1 MYSNDINPKGFN
13 LLDEQL
19 AESGL
24 EMNILGAVLGIGS
37 SLLGAASS
45 SSAADKANARA
56 KKQAELQYKYD
67 TERYEMSKEK
77 LEADR
82 DFSIEQIQT
91 NIRNDVRLA
100 DLKNQQSL
108 DNYGFNLKI
117 REQQMKNYTRQYDK
131 SSNLYGQQLSYNDMA
146 AKNASAAEQ
155 QKMNDAMAEAA
166 FQNEDLFVQGLQE
179 TGTFMARGQAG
190 KSVRKGQQS
199 LNAQLGRNQ
208 NIVMANLLSSKSTM
222 RSALAQVATQRTG
235 ADIQAFANL
244 MIPQDAPPEVLEPY
258 AAVLPEYTLPREL
271 EDFDF
276 GPEPIEG
283 VAAQVSTSAPWLN
296 ALGSVSSNLVSAF
309 SNNGPS
315 GFGGYSGG
323 GGFSGASSSGFN
335 LGGNFGGF
343 GSSPSSALGGLGGF
357 G

>member
-1 MYSNDINPKGFN
+1 MFNNEINPKGFD
-13 LLDEQL
+13 LLGEQL

-24 EMNILGAVLGIGS
+24 EMNIIGAVI
-37 SLLGAASS
+37 GAATSIFGAS
-45 SSAADKANARA
+45 QQSSAADKANKRA
-56 KKQAELQYKYD
+56 KEQVEAQYEYD
-67 TERYEMSKEK
+67 KERYSMSKDK
-77 LEADR
+77 LKADR
-82 DFSIEQIQT
+82 NFAIEQIQT
-91 NIRNDVRLA
+91 NIRNDERLA

-108 DNYGFNLKI
+108 DNFGFNLKI

-131 SSNLYGQQLSYNDMA
+131 SSTLYDQQLSYNDFA
-146 AKNASAAEQ
+146 ATNASNVEQ
-155 QKMNDAMAEAA
+155 LRMNDAMSQAA

-179 TGTFMARGQAG
+179 TGTMMARGQAG
-190 KSVRKGQQS
+190 KSVRKGKQS

-208 NIVMANLLSSKSTM
+208 NIVMANLLSSRSTM
-222 RSALAQVATQRTG
+222 RNALAQIATQRTG

-258 AAVLPEYTLPREL
+258 AAILPEYTLPREL
-271 EDFDF
+271 QDFDY
-276 GPEPIEG
+276 GPEPSKG

-323 GGFSGASSSGFN
+323 GSISA
-335 LGGNFGGF
+335 GGSFGG
-343 GSSPSSALGGLGGF
+343 GSSNLFGNSIGDFGGGTSF
-357 G
+357 F

>member
-1 MYSNDINPKGFN
+1 MPI
-13 LLDEQL
+13 
-19 AESGL
+19 
-24 EMNILGAVLGIGS
+24 GAIIGIGA
-37 SLLGAASS
+37 SLFGASQQ
-45 SSAADKANARA
+45 SSAASKANARA
-56 KKQAELQYKYD
+56 EEAAEKQYEYD
-67 TERYEMSKEK
+67 TERYDMSKDK
-77 LEADR
+77 LKADR
-82 DFSIEQIQT
+82 NFTIEQIQT
-91 NIRNDVRLA
+91 NIRNDERLA
-100 DLKNQQSL
+100 DLKNRQSL

-131 SSNLYGQQLSYNDMA
+131 SSTLYGQQLSFNDMA
-146 AKNASAAEQ
+146 ANNASTAEQ
-155 QKMNDAMAEAA
+155 QKMNDAMSQAA

-179 TGTFMARGQAG
+179 TGTLMARGQAG
-190 KSVRKGQQS
+190 KSVRKGKQS

-222 RSALAQVATQRTG
+222 RNALAQVATQRTG

-258 AAVLPEYTLPREL
+258 AAILPEYTLPREL
-271 EDFDF
+271 QDFDY
-276 GPEPIEG
+276 GPEPIKG

-315 GFGGYSGG
+315 NFGYGGGSNLGGSSFGGVNLGIS
-323 GGFSGASSSGFN
+323 SSSGFN

-343 GSSPSSALGGLGGF
+343 
-357 G
+357 

>member
-1 MYSNDINPKGFN
+1 MYSNEINPKGFD
-13 LLDEQL
+13 LLGEQL

-24 EMNILGAVLGIGS
+24 EMNILGAVI
-37 SLLGAASS
+37 GAATSIFGAS
-45 SSAADKANARA
+45 QQSSAADAANKRA
-56 KKQAELQYKYD
+56 EEQVEAQYEYD
-67 TERYEMSKEK
+67 KERYSMSKDK
-77 LEADR
+77 LKADR
-82 DFSIEQIQT
+82 NFAIDQIQT
-91 NIRNDVRLA
+91 NIRNDERLA

-117 REQQMKNYTRQYDK
+117 REQQMRNYTNQYKK
-131 SSNLYGQQLSYNDMA
+131 SSTLYDQQLSFNDMA
-146 AKNASAAEQ
+146 ANNASTAEQ
-155 QKMNDAMAEAA
+155 QKMNDAMSQAA

-179 TGTFMARGQAG
+179 TGTLMARGQAG
-190 KSVRKGQQS
+190 KSVRKGKQS

-208 NIVMANLLSSKSTM
+208 NIVMANLLSSRSSM

-258 AAVLPEYTLPREL
+258 AAILPEYTLPREL

-323 GGFSGASSSGFN
+323 GIGSSFGSSMNMGSITGN
-335 LGGNFGGF
+335 SIGNFGGGTSF
-343 GSSPSSALGGLGGF
+343 F
-357 G
+357 

>member
-1 MYSNDINPKGFN
+1 MYSNDINPKGFD
-13 LLDEQL
+13 LLGEQL

-24 EMNILGAVLGIGS
+24 EMNILGAIIGVGA
-37 SLLGAASS
+37 SLLGASQQ
-45 SSAADKANARA
+45 SSANSKADARA
-56 KKQAELQYKYD
+56 EEQAEKLYEYD
-67 TERYEMSKEK
+67 TDRYDMAKEK
-77 LEADR
+77 LNADR
-82 DFSIEQIQT
+82 NFAIDQINTQV
-91 NIRNDVRLA
+91 RNDVRLA

-131 SSNLYGQQLSYNDMA
+131 SSNLYGQQLSFNDMA
-146 AKNASAAEQ
+146 GNVASTAEQ
-155 QKMNDAMAEAA
+155 QKMNDAMSEAA

-179 TGTFMARGQAG
+179 TGTLMARGQAG
-190 KSVRKGQQS
+190 KSVRKGKQS

-208 NIVMANLLSSKSTM
+208 NIVMANLLSSRSSM

-258 AAVLPEYTLPREL
+258 AAILPEYTLPREL
-271 EDFDF
+271 QDFDY
-276 GPEPIEG
+276 GPEPIKG

-323 GGFSGASSSGFN
+323 FGGGIGSSFGSSMNMGSITGN
-335 LGGNFGGF
+335 SIGNFGGGTSF
-343 GSSPSSALGGLGGF
+343 F
-357 G
+357 